1 MEFGRFRHV
10 VLLLVALP
18 RHVLTDACLFSFLR
32 TTACW
37 NFHIAGEFNLDVAH
51 DFSFEAIQPALCP
64 EKDLGNLVDVP
75 SVRRHQLA
83 ELSASGIRRILRR
96 D

>member
-1 MEFGRFRHV
+1 MSS
-10 VLLLVALP
+10 LM
-18 RHVLTDACLFSFLR
+18 LTCSLSYVR
-32 TTACW
+32 TTACR
-37 NFHIAGEFNLDVAH
+37 NFHITGEFNLDVAY

-83 ELSASGIRRILRR
+83 ELSASGIRRILCR